1 MFNPDLENTFVSF
14 GPSHVYAVVVVFSII
29 ALLIVNQQRIRNSKY
44 VDVLRY
50 TLATLIILQEISLNV
65 YRAVIGEWSIAT
77 SLPLH
82 LCGLGVLSTA
92 IILITKSEK
101 LFQSVFFI
109 MLIGAV
115 MALLTPAID
124 YNLGFPHYRYFQF
137 FTSHG
142 LIAINFTF
150 ILFIFNTFILI
161 CC

>member
-101 LFQSVFFI
+101 LF
-109 MLIGAV
+109 
-115 MALLTPAID
+115 
-124 YNLGFPHYRYFQF
+124 
-137 FTSHG
+137 
-142 LIAINFTF
+142 
-150 ILFIFNTFILI
+150 
-161 CC
+161 